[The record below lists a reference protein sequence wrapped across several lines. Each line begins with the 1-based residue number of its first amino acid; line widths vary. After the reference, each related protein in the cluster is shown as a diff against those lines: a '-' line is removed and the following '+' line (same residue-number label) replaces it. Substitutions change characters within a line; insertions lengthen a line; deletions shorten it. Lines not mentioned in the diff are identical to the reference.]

1 VEDQVLLVINRLA
14 KVNQTRLWVSSTIGA
29 QSTSI
34 PRRTRFV
41 DFILETLQ
49 SQKLRHIFNYCPDF
63 IVGPISF
70 GSLSTTA
77 WTSRHPKSKK
87 RCKYFIPIMLVCAWY
102 LDFKKCQA
110 PKKFS
115 FAAGLK
121 KKSDCLNYN
130 FYLISAMESFVTL
143 LRKTGRAFG

>member
-1 VEDQVLLVINRLA
+1 
-14 KVNQTRLWVSSTIGA
+14 
-29 QSTSI
+29 
-34 PRRTRFV
+34 
-41 DFILETLQ
+41 
-49 SQKLRHIFNYCPDF
+49 
-63 IVGPISF
+63 
-70 GSLSTTA
+70 
-77 WTSRHPKSKK
+77 
-87 RCKYFIPIMLVCAWY
+87 MLVCAWY